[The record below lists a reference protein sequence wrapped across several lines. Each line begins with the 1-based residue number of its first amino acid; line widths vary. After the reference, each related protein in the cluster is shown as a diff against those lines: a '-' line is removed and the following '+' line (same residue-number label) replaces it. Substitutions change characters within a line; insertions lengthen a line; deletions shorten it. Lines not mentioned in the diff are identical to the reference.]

1 MDVGLFDYVQLGVAA
16 VFTVDPMFSVF
27 GVPVSTTI
35 VMVFFGLL
43 AGILVGAVPGLSG
56 PFAMAVSLPILLS
69 TFGFHASALLPV
81 LGFLI
86 GLMKGSTLGGAV
98 PAILFNTPGTPDS
111 VMTTLDGYPMA
122 RNGQAGKAL
131 RVAHFASVSGDTV
144 SDLVL
149 ISCAPFLAVLVEK
162 YLDYPE
168 KAALIVLAMAFIA
181 AVVGASVIKGLLSAL
196 FGMFCASIGT
206 GEDSTPRLTFGID
219 ALAGGF
225 PLIAAVLG
233 VLIMGELFKSIEDL
247 AVGQRES
254 KKMPSVKQHGDNK
267 LHWRDIKSLLP
278 YIGSSATIGTII
290 GALPGIGSTLAAT
303 LGYTAG
309 KKIHERRK
317 TPGPAF
323 GQGAPQGLASTEAA
337 NSAVS
342 GSNLIP
348 VLSLGIPGNVAAVFI
363 LLAMDSIGG
372 LNPGPNVFRMTA
384 DAINPELVMVIGLFA
399 MMMFANLLNWS
410 IGGVFMRSLGVMQHV
425 PPRILMPVVLL
436 VTLTAVYVQEGK
448 MFSVFTAV
456 AFGIIG
462 YFMRRLG
469 ISVLPFVI
477 AFILADDFERTVR
490 QAFAVSG
497 ADPWFLFKSPLA
509 VVFLVGAVLVATLL
523 SRNPVGKQVVQHADK
538 D

>member
-1 MDVGLFDYVQLGVAA
+1 MNLELMDYIRLGIAA
-16 VFTVDPMFSVF
+16 VFTADPVAVVF
-27 GVPVSTTI
+27 GVPISITL
-35 VMVFFGLL
+35 VMVFSGLL
-43 AGILVGAVPGLSG
+43 AGIVVGAIPGLSG

-69 TFGFHASALLPV
+69 SFGFTAAALLPV

-86 GLMKGSTLGGAV
+86 GLMKGATLGGAV

-111 VMTTLDGYPMA
+111 LLTTFDGYPMA
-122 RNGQAGKAL
+122 KNGQAGKAL
-131 RVAHFASVSGDTV
+131 RVAHLSCVSGDTF

-149 ISCAPFLAVLVEK
+149 ISCAPFLAVFVEK

-181 AVVGASVIKGLLSAL
+181 AVVGASVIKGLLSAM
-196 FGMFCASIGT
+196 FGMFCATIGT
-206 GEDSTPRLTFGID
+206 GEDATPRLSFGID

-233 VLIMGELFKSIEDL
+233 VLIMGEIFQAIEDL
-247 AVGQRES
+247 ARSSRED
-254 KKMPSVKQHGDNK
+254 KVMPSVKQHGDNRLHFSDVRK
-267 LHWRDIKSLLP
+267 LMP
-278 YIGSSATIGTII
+278 TIGVSALIGTII

-309 KKIHERRK
+309 QKMNK
-317 TPGPAF
+317 GPIPF
-323 GQGAPQGLASTEAA
+323 GKGAMQGVAATEAA

-363 LLAMDSIGG
+363 LLAMESIGG
-372 LNPGPNVFRMTA
+372 LNPGPNVFRLTPGT
-384 DAINPELVMVIGLFA
+384 INPEAVMVFGLFTL
-399 MMMFANLLNWS
+399 MMLANLLNWT
-410 IGGVFMRSLGVMQHV
+410 IGGAFMRGLGVMQHI
-425 PPRILMPVVLL
+425 PPRVLMPIVLL
-436 VTLTAVYVQEGK
+436 VTLTAIYVQEGK
-448 MFSVFTAV
+448 MVSVYV
-456 AFGIIG
+456 AIGFGAIG
-462 YFMRRLG
+462 YLMRKLQ

-477 AFILADDFERTVR
+477 AYILADDFERTIR

-497 ADPWFLFKSPLA
+497 ADPWFLVKSPIALG
-509 VVFLVGAVLVATLL
+509 FLVSAVLVAVFLG
-523 SRNPVGKQVVQHADK
+523 RNPIGKAVVQHADK

>member
-16 VFTVDPMFSVF
+16 VFTTDPMFVLF
-27 GVPVSTTI
+27 GVPFSTTI

-43 AGILVGAVPGLSG
+43 GGIVVGAIPGLSG

-86 GLMKGSTLGGAV
+86 GIMKGSTLGGAV

-111 VMTTLDGYPMA
+111 LMTTFDGYPMA
-122 RNGQAGKAL
+122 KNGQAGKAL
-131 RVAHFASVSGDTV
+131 RVAHFSCVSGDTF

-149 ISCAPFLAVLVEK
+149 ITCAPFLAVLVEK

-168 KAALIVLAMAFIA
+168 KAALIILAMAFIA
-181 AVVGASVIKGLLSAL
+181 AVVGSSVIKGLISAM
-196 FGMFCASIGT
+196 FGMFCATIGT

-233 VLIMGELFKSIEDL
+233 VLILGEIFKTIEEL
-247 AVGQRES
+247 AIRHRDD
-254 KKMPSVKQHGDNK
+254 KPAPSVKQHGDNK
-267 LHWRDIKSLLP
+267 LHLSDVRKLLP
-278 YIGSSATIGTII
+278 YISVSAVIGTII

-309 KKIHERRK
+309 QRMHK
-317 TPGPAF
+317 GPIPF
-323 GQGAPQGLASTEAA
+323 GKGAMEGVAATEAA

-363 LLAMDSIGG
+363 LLAMESIGG
-372 LNPGPNVFRMTA
+372 LNPGPNVFRMTTG
-384 DAINPELVMVIGLFA
+384 AINPELVMVIGLFA
-399 MMMFANLLNWS
+399 MMMMANLLNWTV
-410 IGGVFMRSLGVMQHV
+410 GGVFMRSLGVMQHI
-425 PPRILMPVVLL
+425 PARILMPIVLL

-448 MFSVFTAV
+448 IFSVYVAV
-456 AFGIIG
+456 AFGVIG

-477 AFILADDFERTVR
+477 AFILADDFERTIR

-497 ADPWFLFKSPLA
+497 ADPWFLLKSPIA

-523 SRNPVGKQVVQHADK
+523 SRNPVGQRVVQHADK